1 MTDYLQMRGIQKTY
15 RAYGREVRAL
25 KGVDFSVRKG
35 TVHGLLGENGAGKST
50 LMKILSGVERM
61 DAGEIRLDGAPVRVK
76 NALAAGKLG
85 IGMVHQHF
93 SLLDDYT
100 VVENVVLGM
109 EPVKALGFLDEKAA
123 RKAAEE
129 AAKQCGFSIS
139 LDRKVA
145 TLSMGEKQKVE
156 IMRALCGKAEL
167 LVFDEPTSV
176 LVEQEVKGLLDTI
189 RMLKAA
195 GKTIVYI
202 SHKVEEVLDITD
214 EVTVLRDGEAVFTGP
229 TSALDAQETV
239 RLMVGTALAPEQTRG
254 DCRPGERVLDVR
266 NLFVRNGPLFMVQG
280 ASFSVCAGEIVGIAG
295 VNGNGQQELLEAL
308 FGLRETGSGSIFLS
322 GADVTRL
329 TPNARRNAGMG
340 YIPEDRI
347 HVGSCSTASISE
359 NLLID
364 RRNKRPYSRGG
375 WLDPKPLER
384 ASGELIARYS
394 IKAGDGRHL
403 VGGLSGGH
411 IQRTILAR
419 ELSAK
424 PKLLLAAEVTMGLDV
439 LSARYIHD
447 EMLALRDEGLAILLV
462 SSNINEILELSDRVL
477 VMRGGE
483 IAASLVNSAALTREE
498 VGEYMLGVKRMA
510 QPEPND
516 PTGKEAAV

>member
-1 MTDYLQMRGIQKTY
+1 MPDYLQMLGITKTY
-15 RAYGREVRAL
+15 RSFGREVHAL
-25 KGVDFSVRKG
+25 KGVDFCVKKG

-50 LMKILSGVERM
+50 LMKILSGVEHM
-61 DAGEIRLDGAPVRVK
+61 DTGEILLCGEPVRIK
-76 NALAAGKLG
+76 NALAAAKHGV
-85 IGMVHQHF
+85 GMVHQHF
-93 SLLDDYT
+93 SLLDEYT

-109 EPVKALGFLDEKAA
+109 EPVKAFGFVDEKAA
-123 RKAAEE
+123 KKAA
-129 AAKQCGFSIS
+129 AAAAEQCGFSIE
-139 LDRKVA
+139 LDRKVG
-145 TLSMGEKQKVE
+145 TLSMGERQKVE
-156 IMRALCGKAEL
+156 IMRVLNGRAEL

-176 LVEQEVKGLLDTI
+176 LVEQEVRGLLDTI

-202 SHKVEEVLDITD
+202 SHKVEEVLDVTD

-229 TSALDAQETV
+229 TEDLDAAETV
-239 RLMVGTALAPEQTRG
+239 RLMVGRALAPEETRSPL
-254 DCRPGERVLDVR
+254 DAGECVLRVQ
-266 NLFVRNGPLFMVQG
+266 NLTVKNGPLDMVKN
-280 ASFSVCAGEIVGIAG
+280 ASFRVRAGEIVGVAG

-308 FGLRETGSGSIFLS
+308 FGLREASGGEVLLCGESVARLS
-322 GADVTRL
+322 
-329 TPNARRNAGMG
+329 PCERRNAGVS

-347 HVGSCSTASISE
+347 HVGSCASASVSE

-364 RRNKRPYSRGG
+364 RRNKAPYCRHG
-375 WLDPKPLER
+375 LLRAKPLD
-384 ASGELIARYS
+384 ALTDELVSRYN
-394 IKAGDGRHL
+394 IKVSDGRRV

-447 EMLALRDEGLAILLV
+447 EMLFLRERGMAILLV
-462 SSNINEILELSDRVL
+462 SSNINEILELSDHVL

-483 IAASLVNSAALTREE
+483 ITANLQNGASLSREE
-498 VGEYMLGVKRMA
+498 IGEYMLGIRRM
-510 QPEPND
+510 QPTNEK
-516 PTGKEAAV
+516 GAHA

>member
-1 MTDYLQMRGIQKTY
+1 MSEYLEMRGIQKTY
-15 RAYGREVRAL
+15 RSFGREVRAL
-25 KGVDFSVRKG
+25 KGVDLTVKKG

-61 DAGEIRLDGAPVRVK
+61 DAGEIRLCGEPAHIK
-76 NALAAGKLG
+76 NAIAAAKHG

-109 EPVKALGFLDEKAA
+109 EPVKALGFVDERAAKKAA
-123 RKAAEE
+123 AE
-129 AAKQCGFSIS
+129 AAKQCGFSIA
-139 LDRKVA
+139 LDRRVG

-156 IMRALCGKAEL
+156 IMRVLYGKADL

-176 LVEQEVKGLLDTI
+176 LVEQEVRGLLDTI

-229 TSALDAQETV
+229 TEQLDTAETV
-239 RLMVGTALAPEQTRG
+239 RLMVGRALAPEAKR
-254 DCRPGERVLDVR
+254 RPMPAGETVLHVK
-266 NLFVRNGPLFMVQG
+266 NLFVKNGPLDMVKD
-280 ASFSVCAGEIVGIAG
+280 ASFDVCAGEIVGIAG

-308 FGLRETGSGSIFLS
+308 FGLRETDRGEISLCGSN
-322 GADVTRL
+322 VTRFS
-329 TPNARRNAGMG
+329 PSERRSAGIG

-347 HVGSCSTASISE
+347 HVGSCSAASVSE

-364 RRNKRPYSRGG
+364 RRNKQPYCKGG
-375 WLDPKPLER
+375 WLRQKSVE
-384 ASGELIARYS
+384 SMTNELISRYS
-394 IKAGDGRHL
+394 IKASDGRHV

-419 ELSAK
+419 ELSAG

-447 EMLALRDEGLAILLV
+447 EMLALREKGLAILLV

-483 IAASLVNSAALTREE
+483 MTACLDNCASLGREE
-498 VGEYMLGVKRMA
+498 VGEYMLGVKRM
-510 QPEPND
+510 QPQPSD
-516 PTGKEAAV
+516 GREALA

>member
-1 MTDYLQMRGIQKTY
+1 MSAYLEMRGIQKTY
-15 RAYGREVRAL
+15 RSFGREVHAL
-25 KGVDFSVRKG
+25 KGVDFSVQKG

-61 DAGEIRLDGAPVRVK
+61 DEGEIRIGGSLVRIK
-76 NALAAGKLG
+76 NAITAAHCGV
-85 IGMVHQHF
+85 GMVHQHF

-109 EPVKALGFLDEKAA
+109 EPVKALGFVDERAA

-129 AAKQCGFSIS
+129 AAKQCGFSIE

-156 IMRALCGKAEL
+156 IMRALFGKADL

-176 LVEQEVKGLLDTI
+176 LVEQEVRGLLETI
-189 RMLKAA
+189 RMLKAS

-202 SHKVEEVLDITD
+202 SHKVEEVLAITD
-214 EVTVLRDGEAVFTGP
+214 EVTVLRDGEAVFTGK

-239 RLMVGTALAPEQTRG
+239 RLMVGKTLSPELDRSA
-254 DCRPGERVLDVR
+254 CRPGACVLDVKD
-266 NLFVRNGPLFMVQG
+266 LYVKNGPLFMVKG
-280 ASFSVCAGEIVGIAG
+280 ANFCVSAGEIVGIAG

-308 FGLRETGSGSIFLS
+308 FGLRESSS
-322 GADVTRL
+322 GAISL
-329 TPNARRNAGMG
+329 LGKEISHFSPCARRKAGMG

-347 HVGSCSTASISE
+347 HVGSCATASVSE

-364 RRNKRPYSRGG
+364 RRNQKPFCHAG
-375 WLDPKPLER
+375 WLDPRPLEQL
-384 ASGELIARYS
+384 SSELIERFS
-394 IKAGDGRHL
+394 IKASDGRHI

-419 ELSAK
+419 ELTAE

-447 EMLALRDEGLAILLV
+447 EMLALREKGLAILLV

-477 VMRGGE
+477 VLRGGE
-483 IAASLVNSAALTREE
+483 ITACLENTSALTREE
-498 VGEYMLGVKRMA
+498 IGEYMLGVKRMEPETGAA
-510 QPEPND
+510 Q
-516 PTGKEAAV
+516 EAMA

>member
-1 MTDYLQMRGIQKTY
+1 MSAYLEMRGIKKTY
-15 RAYGREVRAL
+15 RSFGREVRAL
-25 KGVDFSVRKG
+25 KGVDFSVQKG

-61 DAGEIRLDGAPVRVK
+61 DEGEIRISGTPVRVK
-76 NALAAGKLG
+76 NAIAASRCGV
-85 IGMVHQHF
+85 GMVHQHF

-129 AAKQCGFSIS
+129 AAKQCGFAIE

-156 IMRALCGKAEL
+156 IMRALFGKADL

-176 LVEQEVKGLLDTI
+176 LVEQEVKGLLETI
-189 RMLKAA
+189 RMLKAS

-202 SHKVEEVLDITD
+202 SHKVEEVLAITD
-214 EVTVLRDGEAVFTGP
+214 EVTVLRDGEAVFTGS

-239 RLMVGTALAPEQTRG
+239 RLMVGKTLSPELGRTP
-254 DCRPGERVLDVR
+254 CRPGERVLDVS
-266 NLFVRNGPLFMVQG
+266 NLFVKNGPLFMVKN
-280 ASFSVCAGEIVGIAG
+280 ASFSVCAGEIVGVAG

-308 FGLRETGSGSIFLS
+308 FGLRDTASGSIALLGKDIS
-322 GADVTRL
+322 RL
-329 TPNARRNAGMG
+329 TPCARRKAGMG

-347 HVGSCSTASISE
+347 HVGSCATASISE

-364 RRNKRPYSRGG
+364 RRNQKPYCRGG
-375 WLDPKPLER
+375 WLSPRPLEQL
-384 ASGELIARYS
+384 SNELIARYS
-394 IKAGDGRHL
+394 IKAADGRHI

-419 ELSAK
+419 ELTAE

-447 EMLALRDEGLAILLV
+447 EMLALRERGLAILLV

-477 VMRGGE
+477 VLRGGE
-483 IAASLVNSAALTREE
+483 ITASLINNAALTREE
-498 VGEYMLGVKRMA
+498 IGEYMLGVKRMDS
-510 QPEPND
+510 EP
-516 PTGKEAAV
+516 GKAEGAMA